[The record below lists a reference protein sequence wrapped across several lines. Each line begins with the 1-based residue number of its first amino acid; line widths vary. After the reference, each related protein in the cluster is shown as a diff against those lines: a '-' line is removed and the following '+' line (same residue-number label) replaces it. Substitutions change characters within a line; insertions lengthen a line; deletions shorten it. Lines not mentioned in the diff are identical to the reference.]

1 MQIINSIKDGIL
13 YNKEEELLVELLE
26 YGDNQL
32 LIKSKSL
39 QPISNKIEVDIAKDA
54 QLFIQ
59 KFFDNQQI
67 TENYYENLNR
77 YI

>member
-54 QLFIQ
+54 HYLFKNFLIISKLQ
-59 KFFDNQQI
+59 KI
-67 TENYYENLNR
+67 
-77 YI
+77 IMKI

>member
-54 QLFIQ
+54 PLFIQ